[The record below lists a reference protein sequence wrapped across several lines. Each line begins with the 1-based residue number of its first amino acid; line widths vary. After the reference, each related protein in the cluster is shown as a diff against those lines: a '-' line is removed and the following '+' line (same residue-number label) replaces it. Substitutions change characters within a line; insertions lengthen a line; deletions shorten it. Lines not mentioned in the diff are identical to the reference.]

1 MSDPIIAPGARAD
14 LDLIARYYAD
24 KNEVFARRVLAD
36 ILSRGRL
43 YARFPLMGE
52 SWEELGRG
60 LRSYYVKPFV
70 IIYRPARDTIEIVRV
85 LRGSRDIPSILRE
98 EDLR

>member
-1 MSDPIIAPGARAD
+1 

-70 IIYRPARDTIEIVRV
+70 IIYCPARDTIEIV
-85 LRGSRDIPSILRE
+85 RGSRDIPSILRE